1 MPLVS
6 IVDPI
11 RKAQANKYC
20 LPMFLVADLAS
31 AEGTFMALEEKKSP
45 AMIGI
50 YSGWLDKPNCAA
62 LVAIVR
68 TMGAQAKVP
77 VSLVL
82 DHGQTLE
89 HCWKALALGFTDIM
103 YDGSKLPY
111 EENMAN
117 VKMAVRAARPVGAGV
132 EAELGLVGDGS
143 AYDTVGSKGTG
154 FTDPADA
161 ERFAAETGCDIL
173 AVAIGNAHGWYKGEP
188 KLDIDRLRAI
198 RSRTQ
203 VALSLHG
210 GTGLS
215 DDQFRAAIREG
226 IGKVNI
232 FTDLAHS
239 AGLKIQELAK
249 AGKTGYFDALAGI
262 RQGFH
267 DRCCHYCDV
276 FGSTG
281 KA

>member
-6 IVDPI
+6 IVEPI
-11 RKAQANKYC
+11 RKAQAGKYC

-31 AEGTFMALEEKKSP
+31 AEGTFKALEEKRSP

-50 YSGWLDKPNCAA
+50 YSGWLDNPNHKA
-62 LVAIVR
+62 LVEIVR
-68 TMGAQAKVP
+68 TLGTQATVP

-82 DHGQTLE
+82 DHGRTLE

-103 YDGSKLPY
+103 YDGSKLPFD
-111 EENMAN
+111 ENIAN
-117 VKMAVRAARPVGAGV
+117 VKLAVRAARTVGAGV

-143 AYDTVGSKGTG
+143 AYDTVGSTGMG
-154 FTDPADA
+154 FTDPAAA
-161 ERFAAETGCDIL
+161 ERFCEETGCDIL
-173 AVAIGNAHGWYKGEP
+173 AVAIGNAHGFYKGEP
-188 KLDIDRLRAI
+188 KLDIPRLREI
-198 RSRTQ
+198 RKRTK
-203 VALSLHG
+203 ACLSLHG

-215 DDQFRAAIREG
+215 DDQFRAAIAEG
-226 IGKVNI
+226 ITKVNI
-232 FTDLAHS
+232 FTDLAHT

-249 AGKTGYFDALAGI
+249 AGKNGYFDALAGI
-262 RQGFH
+262 REGF
-267 DRCCHYCDV
+267 REKCSRYCDV

>member
-1 MPLVS
+1 MPLGS
-6 IVDPI
+6 IVPEI

-31 AEGTFMALEEKKSP
+31 AEGTFKALEEKRSP

-50 YSGWLDKPNCAA
+50 YSGWLDGPNHKA
-62 LVAIVR
+62 LVKIVR
-68 TMGAQAKVP
+68 TMGAQATVP

-82 DHGQTLE
+82 DHGRTLE
-89 HCWKALALGFTDIM
+89 HCWKALSLGFTDIM
-103 YDGSKLPY
+103 YDGSKLPL
-111 EENMAN
+111 EENIAN
-117 VKMAVRAARPVGAGV
+117 VKMAVRAARACGAGV

-154 FTDPADA
+154 FTDPAVA

-173 AVAIGNAHGWYKGEP
+173 AVAIGNAHGFYKGEP

-198 RSRTQ
+198 HERTP
-203 VALSLHG
+203 VVLSLHG

-215 DDQFRAAIREG
+215 DDQFRAAIAQG
-226 IGKVNI
+226 IAKVNI
-232 FTDLAHS
+232 FTDLAHT

-249 AGKTGYFDALAGI
+249 AGKNGYFDALTGI
-262 RQGFH
+262 RDGFYEKCA
-267 DRCCHYCDV
+267 RYCDV